1 MPRPDSNYNLKR
13 NPSSDSNSACRS
25 RILHLFYCVP
35 VMMLAA
41 HVDVRTMK
49 TLASSGKRA
58 NSWRH
63 TLTNNCWADLH
74 RIATCIVE
82 VP

>member
-1 MPRPDSNYNLKR
+1 MPRPDSNYLKR
-13 NPSSDSNSACRS
+13 NPDSDSNSACRS
-25 RILHLFYCVP
+25 RIVHLFYCAH

-49 TLASSGKRA
+49 ALAGSGKR
-58 NSWRH
+58 SIDCRH

-74 RIATCIVE
+74 HIATCIVE